1 MSTMPSSLQGDDC
14 WPALT
19 SCPHAEC
26 KAAPGHIPLGFPWEL
41 AGAAIAALPGM
52 KALNHPCRSWNRD
65 AISVMPLAANGCHKV
80 VPVTRSASP
89 YHVSADSRLC
99 SGSFAKRD
107 ISLSNTERLSMTL
120 LQGGGFLFIVMPAFR
135 RWPSAIS
142 SLICR
147 ENLLLPP
154 LRTTEP

>member
-1 MSTMPSSLQGDDC
+1 MPSSLQGDDR

-19 SCPHAEC
+19 SCPHAEWQE
-26 KAAPGHIPLGFPWEL
+26 APGHIPHGFPWER
-41 AGAAIAALPGM
+41 AGAATAALPGM

-65 AISVMPLAANGCHKV
+65 ATWATPPAANGCHKV

-89 YHVSADSRLC
+89 YHVSEVSRLC
-99 SGSFAKRD
+99 SGSSVRPD

-120 LQGGGFLFIVMPAFR
+120 LQGGGSLFIVMPAFR